1 MAGLQG
7 RVFGGYQLADQLGG
21 GGIAEVYRARPQR
34 PGGRDVVVKVI
45 FPEFARQ
52 PGFLANF
59 QRITQMSARLAT
71 HPHILPLVASGEEN
85 GYLYLVTPY
94 VAAGSLKEWLARGSR
109 LGPSD
114 VAPFFRQLCDALGYA
129 HSLGVVHGNVKP
141 SNIFLFEG
149 RHVLLG
155 DFGLLWDVR
164 SMDMTHAGPGT
175 EAVEYMAP
183 ELATGQTSQ
192 LSDVYS
198 AGIVLFAAL
207 VGYPPFRGTTP
218 AEVFAAHAHQPPAH
232 LAQANP
238 SLAPAVLALD
248 GTIQRAIAKRPDERF
263 PSASAL
269 AQAIEATI
277 RQATAFQAQSGGI
290 ATGWQGSGVVLPQG
304 MVPLGA
310 NPLGIPLLGSPQ
322 LGSPTLGVGVGSAS
336 AAPGMQPLDRP
347 FPPLPP
353 SARIEEDMEQG
364 RIRVNGTQGTG
375 PTVRVGLPG
384 TRGQDVPQQATM
396 RVPAPPRLTAIDGAP
411 GEEPSWQA
419 LASIESSDR
428 LAGGG
433 PAAKGGAPQRP
444 GLSQRLSLLPAD
456 DNQAGGQSMPAVLP
470 NADVYAPPASLPGF
484 AVAGGAGRWEQ
495 ESGNGQSPHEQI
507 NDVGQGLEQEEGSWG
522 DWAQE
527 PPEADGTGQQPAAFS
542 PTRLGLPRLT
552 SPAMQD
558 MPPAWYELIGE
569 APRRGGQMSDPS
581 QRNGSRVATGWGDAS
596 EGEQGSS
603 QLREPW
609 RSQPG
614 GWDPSET
621 GSWQA
626 LGASSTMDET
636 PADSAYSAVGTD
648 AAWQGAGAGPLAGG
662 TTSDFGGARSQRHP
676 YQTGAQGSE
685 DESFWVDDDRVWT
698 KGHRAVRRP
707 LRARPWMRRLV
718 LLLVVCLLVD
728 AAAIVVQRP
737 DLCPT
742 TKCAAISAQA
752 HRLLNQLQL
761 FSTQVPAVVSA
772 HPTTV
777 RLAAKSGKSAGGTVT
792 LQNLTSGEPAWTVT
806 SNLPWVAVSPS
817 GGVLGSKGTATL
829 TITANANGIKAG
841 VYTATIAVI
850 PEGGQGLRIPVT
862 ITVS

>member
-21 GGIAEVYRARPQR
+21 GGIAEVYHGLPQR
-34 PGGRDVVVKVI
+34 PGGREVAVKI
-45 FPEFARQ
+45 IYPEFARQ
-52 PGFLANF
+52 PGFLSNF
-59 QRITQMSARLAT
+59 QRIAQMSSRLAT
-71 HPHILPLVASGEEN
+71 HPHILPLIASGEEN
-85 GYLYLVTPY
+85 GYLYLATPY

-141 SNIFLFEG
+141 SNVFLFEG

-155 DFGLLWDVR
+155 DFGMLWDVR

-183 ELATGQTSQ
+183 ELATGQASQ

-207 VGYPPFRGTTP
+207 VGYPPFRGATP

-232 LAQANP
+232 LAQVNP
-238 SLAPAVLALD
+238 SLSPAVLALD

-277 RQATAFQAQSGGI
+277 RQAAAVQAHSGGI
-290 ATGWQGSGVVLPQG
+290 ASGWQGASAALPQG

-310 NPLGIPLLGSPQ
+310 NPLGIPLLSSPG
-322 LGSPTLGVGVGSAS
+322 LGAGAASAS
-336 AAPGMQPLDRP
+336 VAPGMQPLARP

-353 SARIEEDMEQG
+353 SAHIEEDMEQG
-364 RIRVNGTQGTG
+364 RIRVNGMQGTG

-384 TRGQDVPQQATM
+384 QGGQDVPQQSTM
-396 RVPAPPRLTAIDGAP
+396 RVPAPPRLTAIEGSP
-411 GEEPSWQA
+411 GEAPSFQA
-419 LASIESSDR
+419 PASADSVDR

-433 PAAKGGAPQRP
+433 PSARGFAPPRP
-444 GLSQRLSLLPAD
+444 GLSQRLSLQPAD
-456 DNQAGGQSMPAVLP
+456 DDQAGGQSLPAVRP
-470 NADVYAPPASLPGF
+470 GADVYAPTPSVPGF
-484 AVAGGAGRWEQ
+484 AVAGGAASWDQ
-495 ESGNGQSPHEQI
+495 ENSNGQASHAQADDAGRGTE
-507 NDVGQGLEQEEGSWG
+507 LEEGSWG
-522 DWAQE
+522 DWNQV
-527 PPEADGTGQQPAAFS
+527 PPAADGSGQEPAAFS

-569 APRRGGQMSDPS
+569 GPRRAGQMSDPA
-581 QRNGSRVATGWGDAS
+581 RANGSRGTAGWGEAA

-614 GWDPSET
+614 GWDASET

-626 LGASSTMDET
+626 LGAEAAWGDAPAANAYAVAGMD
-636 PADSAYSAVGTD
+636 D
-648 AAWQGAGAGPLAGG
+648 AWQGAGVA
-662 TTSDFGGARSQRHP
+662 SSVGGAPDGMSAVRAQRFP
-676 YQTGAQGSE
+676 NQASAQGAE
-685 DESFWVDDDRVWT
+685 DEDFWVDDDRVWT
-698 KGHRAVRRP
+698 KGHRALRRS

-728 AAAIVVQRP
+728 AAAIVIQRP

-742 TKCAAISAQA
+742 TKCAAISTQV
-752 HRLLNQLQL
+752 HQLLNQLHL
-761 FSTQVPAVVSA
+761 VSTQVPAVVSA
-772 HPTTV
+772 QPA
-777 RLAAKSGKSAGGTVT
+777 RLSLAAKSGKSAGGSVT
-792 LQNLTSGEPAWTVT
+792 IQNLTSGEPAWRAT
-806 SNLPWVAVSPS
+806 SSLPWLTVNPS
-817 GGVLGSKGTATL
+817 GGALATKGTATL
-829 TITANANGIKAG
+829 TITANTNGIKAG
-841 VYTATIAVI
+841 AYSATITI
-850 PEGGQGLRIPVT
+850 SPEGGQDLRIPVT
-862 ITVS
+862 ITVR

>member
-21 GGIAEVYRARPQR
+21 GGIAEVYRGVPQR
-34 PGGRDVVVKVI
+34 PGGREVAVKVI
-45 FPEFARQ
+45 YPEFARQ

-59 QRITQMSARLAT
+59 QRIAQMSTRLAT

-129 HSLGVVHGNVKP
+129 HSLGVVHGNLKP

-164 SMDMTHAGPGT
+164 SMDMAHAGPGT

-183 ELATGQTSQ
+183 ELATGQASQ

-207 VGYPPFRGTTP
+207 VGYPPFRGATP
-218 AEVFAAHAHQPPAH
+218 AEVFAAHAHQPAAH

-238 SLAPAVLALD
+238 SLPPAVLALD
-248 GTIQRAIAKRPDERF
+248 GTIQRAIAKRQDERF

-277 RQATAFQAQSGGI
+277 RQAAAVQAHSGGI
-290 ATGWQGSGVVLPQG
+290 VSGWQDASHALSQG

-310 NPLGIPLLGSPQ
+310 NPLGIPLLGSP
-322 LGSPTLGVGVGSAS
+322 GLGVAGASGSV
-336 AAPGMQPLDRP
+336 APAMKPLDRP

-353 SARIEEDMEQG
+353 SAHIEEDMEQG
-364 RIRVNGTQGTG
+364 RIRVNGMQGTG
-375 PTVRVGLPG
+375 PTERVRLPG
-384 TRGQDVPQQATM
+384 PGGQDVPQQPTM
-396 RVPAPPRLTAIDGAP
+396 RVPAPPRLTAVDRPP
-411 GEEPSWQA
+411 GEEPLLPA
-419 LASIESSDR
+419 PASPASADG

-433 PAAKGGAPQRP
+433 PAARGFVPPRP
-444 GLSQRLSLLPAD
+444 GLSQRLSLQPVD
-456 DNQAGGQSMPAVLP
+456 DEPAGGQSMPAVRP
-470 NADVYAPPASLPGF
+470 NANAYAPTPSVPGF
-484 AVAGGAGRWEQ
+484 AVAGGASSWDL
-495 ESGNGQSPHEQI
+495 GNGNAQLSHAPI
-507 NDVGQGLEQEEGSWG
+507 DDAGLGLGQEEGSWG
-522 DWAQE
+522 DWNQV
-527 PPEADGTGQQPAAFS
+527 PPGANGTGEQPAAFS

-569 APRRGGQMSDPS
+569 APRRPGQMSDPA
-581 QRNGSRVATGWGDAS
+581 RTNGSRGTAGWDDGA
-596 EGEQGSS
+596 EAGPGSS

-614 GWDPSET
+614 GWEASET

-626 LGASSTMDET
+626 LGVSSAWGAAPASDAYAVAGADE
-636 PADSAYSAVGTD
+636 S
-648 AAWQGAGAGPLAGG
+648 WHGAGVASPAGVPLDSLGA
-662 TTSDFGGARSQRHP
+662 ARSQ
-676 YQTGAQGSE
+676 QSWDQASMQGSQAE
-685 DESFWVDDDRVWT
+685 DFWVDDDRVWT
-698 KGHRAVRRP
+698 KGHRALRRS
-707 LRARPWMRRLV
+707 LRARPWMRRLM
-718 LLLVVCLLVD
+718 LLLMVCLLVD
-728 AAAIVVQRP
+728 ATAIVVQRP

-742 TKCAAISAQA
+742 TKCAAISTRVHQV
-752 HRLLNQLQL
+752 LNQLQI
-761 FSTQVPAVVSA
+761 FSTPVPVVASVQPATLSLAV
-772 HPTTV
+772 
-777 RLAAKSGKSAGGTVT
+777 KSGKAVGGTVT
-792 LQNLTSGEPAWTVT
+792 LKNLTSGEPAWKAT
-806 SNLPWVAVSPS
+806 SSLPWLAVSPPS
-817 GGVLGSKGTATL
+817 GVLGSKGTATL
-829 TITANANGIKAG
+829 TITATTTGIKAG
-841 VYTATIAVI
+841 TYAATITVS
-850 PEGGQGLRIPVT
+850 PEGGQDLRIPVT